1 MVEFSFQKFSKLLD
15 KLDEENKIDI
25 KYFHAALLLKILVN
39 HQLKNADGEN
49 CSLQKFD
56 SNVKSLENKLK

>member
-39 HQLKNADGEN
+39 H
-49 CSLQKFD
+49 
-56 SNVKSLENKLK
+56 